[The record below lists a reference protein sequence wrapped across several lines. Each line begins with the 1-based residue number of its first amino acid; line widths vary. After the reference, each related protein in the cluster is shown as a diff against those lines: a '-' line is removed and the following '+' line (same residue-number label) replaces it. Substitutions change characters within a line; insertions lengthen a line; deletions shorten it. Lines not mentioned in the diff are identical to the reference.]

1 MKRNLLYSLLL
12 LSSALVGFTSCN
24 DDEFGDTIFPEV
36 SDKLDPTSATFPL
49 DTFLMANYLIP
60 YNMRFDYKMSDTEV
74 NMEYNLIPA
83 SYEKS
88 VDMAVLT
95 KYLWYDVYE
104 AIIDRA
110 TGDARDEFFMKRYGP
125 KMIML
130 VGSPAINEASGT
142 EERGLA
148 EGGVKITLYAV
159 NELDVNNMN
168 DLNDLFFRTM
178 HHEFNHILNQSVA
191 MPDDF
196 QEISSG
202 SYDPM
207 NWQTKEDIVARTSG
221 FITAYASKDYNE
233 DFVEVIANYV
243 VSTPEQWE
251 EYLVDATRG
260 YEEVDI
266 DAIDINT
273 ARQDGTFIKIT
284 ETTVDGK
291 GRPSV
296 YKILRYTV
304 ERDENGTP
312 LRDEEG
318 NLIYVDSDALDGRA
332 LIEQKLA
339 MCREYLMTYFAIDM
353 DDLRREVLGKM
364 YVVDAD
370 GNPVMQDD
378 AYINKLLQPT
388 VSDPTVTVIDSLR
401 QQVTRF
407 EDYAEQLQNQQQ

>member
-266 DAIDINT
+266 EAGDINQ
-273 ARQDGTFIKIT
+273 ARLEGTLIKIT
-284 ETTVDGK
+284 ETTTDATGN
-291 GRPSV
+291 PSV

-312 LRDEEG
+312 LRDDEG
-318 NLIYVDSDALDGRA
+318 NLIYIDSDAS
-332 LIEQKLA
+332 
-339 MCREYLMTYFAIDM
+339 
-353 DDLRREVLGKM
+353 DDIFR
-364 YVVDAD
+364 D
-370 GNPVMQDD
+370 
-378 AYINKLLQPT
+378 
-388 VSDPTVTVIDSLR
+388 
-401 QQVTRF
+401 
-407 EDYAEQLQNQQQ
+407 

>member
-207 NWQTKEDIVARTSG
+207 NWQTKEDMVARTSG

-266 DAIDINT
+266 EAGDINQ
-273 ARQDGTFIKIT
+273 ARLEGTLIKIT
-284 ETTVDGK
+284 ETTTDATGN
-291 GRPSV
+291 PSV

-312 LRDEEG
+312 LRDDEG
-318 NLIYVDSDALDGRA
+318 NLIYIDSDALDGRA
-332 LIEQKLA
+332 
-339 MCREYLMTYFAIDM
+339 
-353 DDLRREVLGKM
+353 
-364 YVVDAD
+364 
-370 GNPVMQDD
+370 
-378 AYINKLLQPT
+378 
-388 VSDPTVTVIDSLR
+388 
-401 QQVTRF
+401 RF

>member
-1 MKRNLLYSLLL
+1 
-12 LSSALVGFTSCN
+12 
-24 DDEFGDTIFPEV
+24 
-36 SDKLDPTSATFPL
+36 
-49 DTFLMANYLIP
+49 MANYLIP

-207 NWQTKEDIVARTSG
+207 NWQTKEDMVARTSG

-266 DAIDINT
+266 EAGDINQ
-273 ARQDGTFIKIT
+273 ARLEGTLIKIT
-284 ETTVDGK
+284 ETTTDATGN
-291 GRPSV
+291 PSV

-312 LRDEEG
+312 LRDDEG
-318 NLIYVDSDALDGRA
+318 NLIYIDSDALDGRA

-401 QQVTRF
+401 HQVTRF

>member
-159 NELDVNNMN
+159 NELDVNNMD

-207 NWQTKEDIVARTSG
+207 NWQTKEDMVARTSG

-243 VSTPEQWE
+243 VSTPEQW
-251 EYLVDATRG
+251 
-260 YEEVDI
+260 
-266 DAIDINT
+266 
-273 ARQDGTFIKIT
+273 
-284 ETTVDGK
+284 
-291 GRPSV
+291 
-296 YKILRYTV
+296 
-304 ERDENGTP
+304 
-312 LRDEEG
+312 
-318 NLIYVDSDALDGRA
+318 
-332 LIEQKLA
+332 
-339 MCREYLMTYFAIDM
+339 
-353 DDLRREVLGKM
+353 
-364 YVVDAD
+364 
-370 GNPVMQDD
+370 
-378 AYINKLLQPT
+378 
-388 VSDPTVTVIDSLR
+388 
-401 QQVTRF
+401 
-407 EDYAEQLQNQQQ
+407 